1 MPDRNTA
8 TRRGWAHAVIFLLLG
23 LLGLIRTCFPLQITC
38 LLHRAS
44 ALKSDGAR
52 MATDTTRDLLATL
65 STNAAAIACS
75 RRVVST
81 RRGSSQMRNVLRDG
95 MLGADVGDTD
105 VRSLSSLA
113 ECVVTRVKVFALLD
127 SNKPAIRGFMDG
139 FRGQSSWH
147 TFSLFCRRSFLV
159 GILP

>member
-1 MPDRNTA
+1 
-8 TRRGWAHAVIFLLLG
+8 
-23 LLGLIRTCFPLQITC
+23 
-38 LLHRAS
+38 
-44 ALKSDGAR
+44 

-113 ECVVTRVKVFALLD
+113 ECVVTRVKVFALLQFVLQEVFLGGHLAIEAE
-127 SNKPAIRGFMDG
+127 KPLLIRAHFASID
-139 FRGQSSWH
+139 
-147 TFSLFCRRSFLV
+147 LV
-159 GILP
+159 LLMGIHVGEPEL